1 MIAQAFK
8 IVSGSWLTVVMKQQL
23 EVYLSSLRDD
33 LLISRITRKR
43 LAQLDQVEC
52 TVLPQGW
59 AEEVEH
65 WLAGRDVTVRPGERG
80 TSVVAGT
87 VSTAGGARLTQRLT
101 QVAGWLAET
110 GDTRTK
116 HVLRSVVLGMLADP
130 GTVDNLYARVCA
142 HRAGQDLLDFDPLA
156 APPSGGPLPATVLYV
171 HHEPDSRCWS
181 LDGGRRPRPPA
192 TCRAGATTGS
202 RPSPTGELRPSPPA
216 SGSGPAPPASTTSS
230 PQAPPHRCGN
240 GSVLPG
246 PVALTPESSCCG
258 DARRQ

>member
-1 MIAQAFK
+1 
-8 IVSGSWLTVVMKQQL
+8 MKQQL
-23 EVYLSSLRDD
+23 GVCLSSLRDD

-43 LAQLDQVEC
+43 LAQLLDQVEC
-52 TVLPQGW
+52 TVLPAGV

-87 VSTAGGARLTQRLT
+87 VSTADGARLTQRLT

-116 HVLRSVVLGMLADP
+116 HVLRSVALGMLADP

-171 HHEPDSRCWS
+171 HYDPTRGAGPWT
-181 LDGGRRPRPPA
+181 A
-192 TCRAGATTGS
+192 TA
-202 RPSPTGELRPSPPA
+202 PSPPVKPPSW
-216 SGSGPAPPASTTSS
+216 SG
-230 PQAPPHRCGN
+230 
-240 GSVLPG
+240 
-246 PVALTPESSCCG
+246 TPT
-258 DARRQ
+258 